1 MSAQIS
7 ERISALIEEELSMV
21 IQRISTHF
29 NLSPEEVA
37 SVVGSSVKTLPE
49 PKTKAKKSPS
59 KKSSEESK
67 KTVAEQ
73 HSESKEKAEPKSL
86 GENIPEDPASLARYS
101 NTQLSGIC
109 KKKGLKCSGKK
120 EELIN
125 RIIESNK
132 EGSSSSESAPVKKSV
147 QTTLASVKKTPSV
160 VKSEPSVLKKIVQTA
175 PRLHISRNAWGNY
188 EHADSHLVF
197 DKDDRVVIGKQ
208 SPDGTVLDIGD
219 EDIDTCK
226 FYKFEYR
233 LPENLDKNK
242 KNGDDVVIEEMEEEL
257 GEDDFE
263 EDEVEEALSEEDD
276 E

>member
-1 MSAQIS
+1 MSAQIF

-29 NLSPEEVA
+29 NLSVEEVA
-37 SVVGSSVKTLPE
+37 NVVGSSVKTARVE

-59 KKSSEESK
+59 KKSVEESK
-67 KTVAEQ
+67 TSEPKTAGT
-73 HSESKEKAEPKSL
+73 EPKSL
-86 GENIPEDPASLARYS
+86 GEDIPEDPASLARYS

-125 RIIESNK
+125 RIIDANK
-132 EGSSSSESAPVKKSV
+132 EGSSSSEPAPAKKSV
-147 QTTLASVKKTPSV
+147 QSTLSSVKKTPSV

-219 EDIDTCK
+219 EDIETCK

-242 KNGDDVVIEEMEEEL
+242 KNSDDVVIEEMEEEL
-257 GEDDFE
+257 GEEDFE
-263 EDEVEEALSEEDD
+263 EEEGEEALSEEDD